1 MTNYT
6 KYPRTPHLPWS
17 PGASEDDVFRW
28 DVSNFEGR
36 EVVVTEKRDGENTTM
51 YRDHIHARSVD
62 SRHHPSR
69 NWVKRL
75 QGRIG
80 HLIPEAWR
88 VCGENLYAEHSL
100 RYTELA
106 SYFEVFS
113 VWNEENVCLDW
124 DAALEWCALLGLEH
138 VPILYRGPWHE
149 ELIRGLADDIDTET
163 QEGYVVRTAEGFHH
177 GVFRDHIAKWVRSNH
192 VTTDEHWMHREVIA
206 NGLAED

>member
-1 MTNYT
+1 MTQSNYV

-17 PGASEDDVFRW
+17 PGASDDDIFRW

-69 NWVKRL
+69 NWVKQL

-80 HLIPEAWR
+80 HLLPEGWR

-100 RYTELA
+100 RYTDLG

-113 VWNEENVCLDW
+113 VWNDQNACLDW
-124 DAALEWCALLGLEH
+124 DTTVEWCELLGLEH
-138 VPILYRGPWHE
+138 VPVWYRGPWNE
-149 ELIRGLADDIDTET
+149 ETIRGLAVDTSR
-163 QEGYVVRTAEGFHH
+163 QEGYVVRTAEGFRHAD
-177 GVFRDHIAKWVRSNH
+177 FREHIAKWVRSNH
-192 VTTDEHWMHREVIA
+192 VTTDEHWMHREVVP
-206 NGLAED
+206 NELAED